1 MHDTYG
7 KSHPKHH
14 SSTHPEHIHAQTRSL
29 SIRRYRHAN
38 SILGHLPGPGMW
50 GCPRMPGMRAE
61 CAERPKPLQAA
72 LAINRLGPCAA
83 ARARINRFLNA
94 RCSTYT
100 TTPHFLSMKAQ
111 KCDPTC
117 TSPATGRSGTPSGPG
132 NTTRQIRTL
141 HRGGHVPKA
150 PPVRTLTG
158 RTHRSCMRAPP
169 APLTCPAAPND
180 CCHSV

>member
-1 MHDTYG
+1 
-7 KSHPKHH
+7 
-14 SSTHPEHIHAQTRSL
+14 
-29 SIRRYRHAN
+29 
-38 SILGHLPGPGMW
+38 
-50 GCPRMPGMRAE
+50 
-61 CAERPKPLQAA
+61 
-72 LAINRLGPCAA
+72 
-83 ARARINRFLNA
+83 
-94 RCSTYT
+94 
-100 TTPHFLSMKAQ
+100 MKAQ

-169 APLTCPAAPND
+169 APLTCPAAPD
-180 CCHSV
+180 RLLPLRRMPPSHLLKILGRRCSSFALGRAAARPRCPRCRWRGVIATSMRRLPSQCCIPGLVHWPPPAARRGAKPPYIGENWGSVLIAMLTFPRR